1 MVKDELDRKEN
12 TTGDLALASAREDL
26 ERLREDFAGAAEEH
40 GPSDLGCLSLEEAL
54 RLVDL
59 EDPVRQ

>member
-1 MVKDELDRKEN
+1 MVKDELDRKDE
-12 TTGDLALASAREDL
+12 DDDALAREHL
-26 ERLREDFAGAAEEH
+26 EDFAGACEEH

-59 EDPVRQ
+59 EDPVS